1 MTKRRIAWT
10 IAILLAAIGI
20 AGAVWK
26 AVTGGR
32 ITFTA
37 AQLQERVN
45 RALPREFKGVTV
57 DAATIAIA
65 ESRVALRVD
74 VHAAAA
80 GQSFSATASARG
92 VPVYD
97 HEHGAIHFEA
107 DNVEVSNVKAGGSLG
122 SRLEG
127 RFGGR
132 LEEAAS
138 KLVATGIKTYLA
150 ARPVYRFKDDVKG
163 IVLKAAVS
171 NIAIEGDLLV
181 ITVSLVNLTT
191 GVAAYVVITLL
202 AIFIVIYLLTHPG
215 WGLATSGAADAVTV
229 SPISIII
236 AVLAVI
242 IVIYLLL

>member
-1 MTKRRIAWT
+1 MTESAGRPMTRRRIAWVV
-10 IAILLAAIGI
+10 AILLAVIGI
-20 AGAVWK
+20 AGAAWT

-57 DAATIAIA
+57 DAATVAIA
-65 ESRVALRVD
+65 EGRIALRVD

-97 HEHGAIHFEA
+97 AEHGAIRFDA
-107 DNVEVSNVKAGGSLG
+107 DNVEGSNVKASGSLAT
-122 SRLEG
+122 RLEG

-132 LEEAAS
+132 LEEAAGR
-138 KLVATGIKTYLA
+138 LVAAGLKAYLA

-171 NIAIEGDLLV
+171 NIAIEGEVLV
-181 ITVSLVNLTT
+181 ITVSLINLTT
-191 GVAAYVVITLL
+191 GVAAY
-202 AIFIVIYLLTHPG
+202 
-215 WGLATSGAADAVTV
+215 
-229 SPISIII
+229 
-236 AVLAVI
+236 
-242 IVIYLLL
+242 